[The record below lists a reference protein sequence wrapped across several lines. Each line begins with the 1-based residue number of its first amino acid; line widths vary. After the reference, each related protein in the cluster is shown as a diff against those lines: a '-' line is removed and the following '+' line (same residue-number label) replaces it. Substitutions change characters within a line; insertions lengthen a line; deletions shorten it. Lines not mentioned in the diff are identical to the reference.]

1 MREAA
6 LETPGRL
13 IVDVARLDK
22 GGEWYRGET
31 GPDVL
36 DVGGSELLS
45 PVGGIVY
52 ELFVQ
57 ALGSEL
63 LVRGRLA
70 QRLRCVCSRCADTFE
85 PAASEGEF
93 VSSYEINEATEFLD
107 LTEEVREAII
117 LALPGYPV
125 CREACK
131 GLCMACGANLNRKT
145 CSCHKTGSDSR
156 WAALDALDEKVSG
169 PRSRPNRR
177 IKERENG
184 RT

>member
-1 MREAA
+1 M
-6 LETPGRL
+6 ETPGRL

-36 DVGGSELLS
+36 ELDDSELIA

-52 ELFVQ
+52 ELFIQ
-57 ALGSEL
+57 ALGAEL
-63 LVRGRLA
+63 LVRGSLR
-70 QRLRCVCSRCADTFE
+70 QRLRCVCSRCAEAFE
-85 PAASEGEF
+85 TEAVDGEF
-93 VSSYEINEATEFLD
+93 VSSFEINEATEFLD

-131 GLCMACGANLNRKT
+131 GLCMACGANLNRTT
-145 CSCHKTGSDSR
+145 CSCHKTGNDNR
-156 WAALDALDEKVSG
+156 WAALDALK
-169 PRSRPNRR
+169 
-177 IKERENG
+177 
-184 RT
+184 